1 MLHSSSNESCKQIED
16 EEEEP
21 RISNQIS
28 SQISSQIS
36 NQILAPKSRADD
48 VRKKIAER
56 SLTAPVMSNTG
67 TN

>member
-1 MLHSSSNESCKQIED
+1 MFDSSSNESCKQIDD

-21 RISNQIS
+21 RIS
-28 SQISSQIS
+28 SQISNQIS